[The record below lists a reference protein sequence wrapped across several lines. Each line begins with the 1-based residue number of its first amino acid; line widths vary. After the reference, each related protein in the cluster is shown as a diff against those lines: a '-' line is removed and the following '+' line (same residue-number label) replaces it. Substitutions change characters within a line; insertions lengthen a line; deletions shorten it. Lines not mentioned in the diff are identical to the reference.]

1 MKISANGASL
11 LLCTSVFY
19 VLFHFCAAVPLYI
32 VADTGELVDYP
43 PEDVVALWP
52 LPNGECADSVD
63 AQLVEHS
70 GRYTIAE
77 WVYDANDYE
86 DWGAF
91 GTRAAIYD
99 LATLVDYAYTQ
110 GVWHHPRDCDE
121 IRRLVLSQIIKPAT
135 HQLNL
140 QGRGTFTA
148 RMHGLVIDLL
158 CRPRNSQEF
167 ETCTTQ
173 QISIIG
179 NMVAQGKRPVPKH
192 KKKRSSISADTPIG
206 GGRSYNDE
214 IQIRTK
220 QGSKVRLIS
229 KEKHDSS
236 GEDQQQHRPQN

>member
-1 MKISANGASL
+1 MNYFGRGKTRSVLLTVSSA
-11 LLCTSVFY
+11 LLCVCF
-19 VLFHFCAAVPLYI
+19 LFACTASAVPLYI
-32 VADTGELVDYP
+32 VASTGELVDYA

-70 GRYTIAE
+70 GRYQIAE

-99 LATLVDYAYTQ
+99 LAALVDYAYTQ

-121 IRRLVLSQIIKPAT
+121 VRRLVLSQILKPAT
-135 HQLNL
+135 SQMNL

-148 RMHGLVIDLL
+148 RMHGLVVDLL

-179 NMVAQGKRPVPKH
+179 KMVAQGKRPIPKT
-192 KKKRSSISADTPIG
+192 KKRRGSAADDDTTSATAFETN
-206 GGRSYNDE
+206 R
-214 IQIRTK
+214 
-220 QGSKVRLIS
+220 GSKVRLLS
-229 KEKHDSS
+229 KEKH
-236 GEDQQQHRPQN
+236 QQQQQQ